1 MKAALALIIIYV
13 GTFLVA
19 IQGASNNAAQA
30 AQGASQASQSQQSP
44 QPKAI
49 DPAKEAD
56 IRSLLE
62 LVGAR
67 DMIQDA
73 ANNSVD
79 QFKERISATLQD
91 NDRAQKVAETFAAD
105 FQQNY
110 DPNALMEQL
119 VTVYDKHYTDQEI
132 KGLLQFY
139 GSPLGQKA
147 AAEMPKISREIQTA
161 TQAISTQAAREAWQQ
176 LKAQNPGAAQG
187 AHPFGGRRRGAGRQQ
202 QPLANGDQQ
211 AQANP
216 Q

>member
-1 MKAALALIIIYV
+1 MKAALALMIIYV

-19 IQGASNNAAQA
+19 IQGASNNSAQA
-30 AQGASQASQSQQSP
+30 AQGASQESQQSI
-44 QPKAI
+44 QAKAI

-73 ANNSVD
+73 ADSSID
-79 QFKERISATLQD
+79 QFKERISATLSN

-105 FQQNY
+105 FQKNY
-110 DPNALMEQL
+110 DPNALMGQL
-119 VTVYDKHYTDQEI
+119 VTIYDKHYTDQEI

-161 TQAISTQAAREAWQQ
+161 TRAISTQAAREAWQQ
-176 LKAQNPGAAQG
+176 LKAENPGAAQG
-187 AHPFGGRRRGAGRQQ
+187 AHPFGGRRRSPGRQQ
-202 QPLANGDQQ
+202 QPLGNGDQQ
-211 AQANP
+211 AQTDP

>member
-19 IQGASNNAAQA
+19 IQGASNNSAQA
-30 AQGASQASQSQQSP
+30 APGASQESP
-44 QPKAI
+44 QPAQAKAV

-73 ANNSVD
+73 ADNSVD
-79 QFKERISATLQD
+79 QFKERVSATLPN
-91 NDRAQKVAETFAAD
+91 NDRARKVAETFAVD
-105 FQQNY
+105 FQRNY

-119 VTVYDKHYTDQEI
+119 VSIYDKHYTDQEI

-147 AAEMPKISREIQTA
+147 AAEMPKINREIQTA
-161 TQAISTQAAREAWQQ
+161 TRAISARAAREAWQQ
-176 LKAQNPGAAQG
+176 LKAENPGAAQG
-187 AHPFGGRRRGAGRQQ
+187 AHPFGGRRRGPGRQQ
-202 QPLANGDQQ
+202 QPVADGDHQ

>member
-1 MKAALALIIIYV
+1 MKAALALILIYV

-30 AQGASQASQSQQSP
+30 AQSASQDAQQPSQAKS
-44 QPKAI
+44 I

-73 ANNSVD
+73 ANNSIE
-79 QFKERISATLQD
+79 QFKERISATMP
-91 NDRAQKVAETFAAD
+91 NSERAQKVADTFATD
-105 FQQNY
+105 FQKNY
-110 DPNALMEQL
+110 DPAALMEQL
-119 VTVYDKHYTDQEI
+119 VTIYDKHYTDQEI

-147 AAEMPKISREIQTA
+147 AAEMPKINREIQSA
-161 TQAISTQAAREAWQQ
+161 TRSISNQAAREAWQE
-176 LKAQNPGAAQG
+176 LKAENPGAAQG
-187 AHPFGGRRRGAGRQQ
+187 TRPFAGRRRGQLRQS
-202 QPLANGDQQ
+202 QPSASSDQQ
-211 AQANP
+211 AQTNP